1 MNKFVIKKKQNVEH
15 TPIASDVNVINNGD
29 TLSKTSHT
37 ELNLDDLPLDPRLRK
52 KFSEYHPN
60 DRDKV

>member
-1 MNKFVIKKKQNVEH
+1 M
-15 TPIASDVNVINNGD
+15 
-29 TLSKTSHT
+29 
-37 ELNLDDLPLDPRLRK
+37 ELNLDDLPLDPGLRK